1 MSELKTNKVSPA
13 TGTALAVGDSGDT
26 ITVPSGA
33 TLDISASTLTP
44 PATMPASSGVN
55 FTALN
60 ATEVT
65 SGTLPIARVAD
76 NAVTLAKLEDGTQG
90 DVLYYGASGAPTRL
104 GFGTSGDFLKTQGTG
119 ANPVWASA
127 GGGGFNSVQTFTSG
141 GTWTR
146 PAGIIKVIM
155 EVQGGGGGGGNA
167 DGGYN
172 GAAAGGGGYA
182 RKFLDVSAISSSTI
196 SVGTGG
202 AASADGGA
210 SSWADGANTITGSG
224 GLEGGGGAAGT
235 GFHGTGGSGGAA
247 TNGDINIPGRDGSGI
262 SPQYGGDSFLGFGN
276 QYKGPGGTTSP
287 DSNNWGTVA
296 GIGYG
301 GGGSGV
307 TASGG
312 TAGAG
317 SNGIVIVWEYK

>member
-55 FTALN
+55 LTALN

-127 GGGGFNSVQTFTSG
+127 GGGGFNSVQIFTSS

-155 EVQGGGGGGGNA
+155 EVQGAGGSGGYA
-167 DGGYN
+167 DAAYN
-172 GAAAGGGGYA
+172 GAGAGAGGYA
-182 RKFLDVSAISSSTI
+182 KKFLDVSSISSSTI
-196 SVGTGG
+196 VVGSGG
-202 AASADGGA
+202 TAGGVSGGL
-210 SSWADGANTITGSG
+210 SSWADGANTVTGSG
-224 GLEGGGGAAGT
+224 GTQGGGGAAG
-235 GFHGTGGSGGAA
+235 GGYHGTGGAGGAA
-247 TNGDINIPGRDGSGI
+247 SGGDINIGGMSGFGLF
-262 SPQYGGDSFLGFGN
+262 YAGVKGGDSVLGFGN
-276 QYKGPGGTTSP
+276 QQTTNDMNSYDGG
-287 DSNNWGTVA
+287 DGL
-296 GIGYG
+296 GYGSG
-301 GGGSGV
+301 GGGATATSG
-307 TASGG
+307 SGG
-312 TAGAG
+312 DGK
-317 SNGIVIVWEYK
+317 NGIVIVWEYK